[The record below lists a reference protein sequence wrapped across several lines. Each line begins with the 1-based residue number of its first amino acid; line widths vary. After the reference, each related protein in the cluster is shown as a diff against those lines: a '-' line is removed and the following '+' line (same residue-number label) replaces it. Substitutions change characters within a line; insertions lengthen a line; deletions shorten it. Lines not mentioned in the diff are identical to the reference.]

1 MLHQFKIYHEYEMQ
15 WKNSLPFDESGGI
28 TPCNPWIASAKT
40 PWWAAL
46 WGVTYENKKK
56 WKKVNLCIEAEE
68 YYFQSFLQCKNIW
81 GGGYSSYFPYPP

>member
-1 MLHQFKIYHEYEMQ
+1 MRVVELLLVILGLHLRKPLDELHYEELLMKI
-15 WKNSLPFDESGGI
+15 
-28 TPCNPWIASAKT
+28 
-40 PWWAAL
+40 
-46 WGVTYENKKK
+46 KKK